1 MNDAKARCSPANDD
15 DLAIFDRVENARDG
29 STGLSNGVLFHNVH
43 MYINWSADE
52 RTRSFEKWSLTQ
64 PTVGGSITTGEIGT
78 PHAMSARMRHLM
90 LLCLVA
96 LCGCPRSSTGPGH
109 DAIKV
114 QVKPVPA
121 ADAALKVA
129 QQTADPKLK
138 REALFKVRKTFP
150 ESTAGQEALYEAG
163 VLAFDEGDFVT
174 ARKAFNELVFENPLF
189 EHAND
194 ARLKSGLASLELKSY
209 RDAYQTLSTLVDKLE
224 GPQKKLA
231 EEALAKAAAATHQ
244 FSEALKLALK
254 NLDAASSGAE
264 RTKALVDL
272 EDVVETKTTFI
283 AIAEAWNEMSA
294 SHPAW
299 PMLTFKMARVYYH
312 LRDWQHL
319 DETLRALL
327 ANAPSSPYASEA
339 KELQSR
345 IARRTTTRPKVV
357 GAVLPLTGK
366 YKGFGD
372 TVMRG
377 LQLALKGSD
386 IELIVKDSQG
396 DANLAGQLVEQL
408 AFDDGAIAI
417 IGPLLADDSKR
428 AALVAEEIQ
437 IPLITLSRSEG
448 MTEIGPHI
456 FRTMVTNSQQA
467 DALADYAMN
476 TLGYKTFAVLYPN
489 TPFGTEF
496 SNEFWDAIE
505 ARGGQ
510 IRGSETYA
518 HDQTTFTD
526 EAKKLVGRYY
536 LEDRSDYYEKVREIR
551 EASNDEFRRRK
562 ALEKMKKSLDPVVDF
577 EALLIPDSWQRVSLV
592 APALAVEDL
601 ITNACDKKDLERI
614 QKTTG
619 KEKMKTVTLLGP
631 STWNSPKGP
640 SGDPQLLE
648 RGGKFVLCSVFV
660 DAFYEGSERAQTKA
674 FVASFREAYKEST
687 ITLLDVVGYDT
698 GAMVRQV
705 IDQARP
711 SSREIFRETLAALK
725 NFEGATGATSFD
737 GKREARRPLFLLN
750 ITQKGIKEISPLK
763 RPEG

>member
-1 MNDAKARCSPANDD
+1 
-15 DLAIFDRVENARDG
+15 
-29 STGLSNGVLFHNVH
+29 
-43 MYINWSADE
+43 
-52 RTRSFEKWSLTQ
+52 
-64 PTVGGSITTGEIGT
+64 
-78 PHAMSARMRHLM
+78 MRHLI
-90 LLCLVA
+90 LLCLLP
-96 LCGCPRSSTGPGH
+96 LCACPRASTGTGGKDLP
-109 DAIKV
+109 KV
-114 QVKPVPA
+114 QVKAVPA
-121 ADAALKVA
+121 ANEALKA
-129 QQTADPKLK
+129 AIQTVDTKTK
-138 REALFKVRKTFP
+138 KEGIEALFKVRKTYP
-150 ESTAGQEALYEAG
+150 ESTAGQEALYRAG

-174 ARKAFNELVFENPLF
+174 ARKALNELIFENPLY
-189 EHAND
+189 ENANE

-209 RDAYQTLSTLVDKLE
+209 RDAYQTLSTLVDRLE
-224 GPQKKLA
+224 GPQKRIA
-231 EEALAKAAAATHQ
+231 EEALAKAAAATQ
-244 FSEALKLALK
+244 QYSEALKIALK
-254 NLDAASSGAE
+254 NVEAAGADAGRA
-264 RTKALVDL
+264 KALADL

-283 AIAEAWNEMSA
+283 TIAEAWNDLST

-319 DETLRALL
+319 DETLTSLL
-327 ANAPSSPYASEA
+327 QNAPNSPYTADA
-339 KELQSR
+339 KELQVR
-345 IARRTTTRPKVV
+345 IAKRSNTRPKVV

-396 DANLAGQLVEQL
+396 DANLAGKLVEQL
-408 AFDDGAIAI
+408 AYDDGAIAI
-417 IGPLLADDSKR
+417 IGPLLGDDSKR

-437 IPLITLSRSEG
+437 IPLITLARTEG
-448 MTEIGPHI
+448 ITDIGPHV

-467 DALADYAMN
+467 EALADYAMG

-489 TPFGTEF
+489 TPFGAEF

-510 IRGSETYA
+510 IRGAENYD

-536 LEDRSDYYEKVREIR
+536 MEDRSDYYEKLRDIR
-551 EASNDEFRRRK
+551 EASTDEFKRRK
-562 ALEKMKKSLDPVVDF
+562 ALEKMRKSLDPVVDF

-601 ITNACDKKDLERI
+601 ITNACDKKDIERI

-619 KEKMKTVTLLGP
+619 KDKMKTVTLLGP
-631 STWNSPKGP
+631 SSWNSPKGA
-640 SGDPQLLE
+640 SGDPQLIE
-648 RGGKFVLCSVFV
+648 RGGKFVLCSVYV
-660 DAFYEGSERAQTKA
+660 DAFYEGSDRAQTKA
-674 FVASFREAYKEST
+674 FVSSFRDAYKESS

-698 GAMVRQV
+698 GAMVRHV
-705 IDQARP
+705 IDKSHPATRQA
-711 SSREIFRETLAALK
+711 FRENLAALK

-750 ITQKGIKEISPLK
+750 ITQRGIKEVTPLK
-763 RPEG
+763 KPEG